1 MAAAVVA
8 EAMAAVISKK
18 ESNVTNRNFAFMI
31 AIQYHIINT
40 RKEAVSDKERKK
52 QWDYFQDNLQT

>member
-31 AIQYHIINT
+31 GNQYHIINT
-40 RKEAVSDKERKK
+40 RKEAVFDKERKK
-52 QWDYFQDNLQT
+52 QWDYFQDNLRT